1 MIKGKK
7 SSEYYKGIEK
17 KILAI
22 FFIFLVIPLVIF
34 SIISLD
40 YIEKMSNR
48 IVSVSSEMGAD
59 AVNDSKHISNTA
71 VNESK
76 NALENQ
82 AELYLQYLASSKAD
96 SFNKFLV
103 DIEQEV
109 EIIADYASYLF
120 ASNQVYTCY
129 SDDVSVSVPIK
140 NESINELFINNIDT
154 STQNLINYFLLN
166 PDEEINKTEFLLI
179 KKVLTKST
187 KEKIDRV
194 SCLEKIFKPMVDNEP
209 YVDWAYIGLTNG
221 VTVLYPYDENP
232 SSYDPRKRG
241 WYIKAVEYNKS
252 IWTGLYVDAGG
263 SGLMITS
270 ATPVYAG
277 NKNLPLIGVV
287 GMDVTLE
294 TLIKNVLSIEEKN
307 GYAFIIDNNGNIV
320 ARPDLE
326 VGDTR
331 WDETFETEN
340 LLETNNTELKN
351 IVKNMVAGNTGYGK
365 SSFEE
370 GEKYIAYAPINS
382 TGWSIGIVV
391 PVREIIK
398 PAMDTKEKIEDTTN
412 KTGYKIQQTT
422 LQMSTEISEKTH
434 KMQNMVFLMIILS
447 IGIISLSAIYLGK
460 NIKYYAKKLEES
472 NIQLEQKVKERT
484 KELEESNKKLKEL
497 DKLKSDFI
505 SMVSHDLKTPLTA
518 IKTSAQVL
526 ETLPEKNIQQ
536 KKEILKIIIRNV
548 DRQARLVDDLLDLS
562 RIESGRMELKME
574 PIALSDI
581 IKCSIE
587 NIQQLADEKNI
598 EISIDLPEELPKII
612 GDKDKLIQV
621 LVNLLSNAV
630 KFTQNYGKILV
641 KAIAKEKNVEV
652 RVKDT
657 GIGIAKENINKI
669 FDKFY
674 RANTTSKSD
683 ASLSGTGLGLAICKG
698 IIEAHGGKI
707 WVESELGKGSNF
719 IFTLKSVT

>member
-1 MIKGKK
+1 
-7 SSEYYKGIEK
+7 
-17 KILAI
+17 
-22 FFIFLVIPLVIF
+22 
-34 SIISLD
+34 
-40 YIEKMSNR
+40 
-48 IVSVSSEMGAD
+48 
-59 AVNDSKHISNTA
+59 
-71 VNESK
+71 
-76 NALENQ
+76 
-82 AELYLQYLASSKAD
+82 
-96 SFNKFLV
+96 
-103 DIEQEV
+103 
-109 EIIADYASYLF
+109 
-120 ASNQVYTCY
+120 
-129 SDDVSVSVPIK
+129 
-140 NESINELFINNIDT
+140 
-154 STQNLINYFLLN
+154 
-166 PDEEINKTEFLLI
+166 
-179 KKVLTKST
+179 
-187 KEKIDRV
+187 
-194 SCLEKIFKPMVDNEP
+194 
-209 YVDWAYIGLTNG
+209 
-221 VTVLYPYDENP
+221 
-232 SSYDPRKRG
+232 
-241 WYIKAVEYNKS
+241 
-252 IWTGLYVDAGG
+252 
-263 SGLMITS
+263 
-270 ATPVYAG
+270 
-277 NKNLPLIGVV
+277 
-287 GMDVTLE
+287 
-294 TLIKNVLSIEEKN
+294 
-307 GYAFIIDNNGNIV
+307 
-320 ARPDLE
+320 
-326 VGDTR
+326 R

-365 SSFEE
+365 SSFEG

-574 PIALSDI
+574 PIALYDI

-598 EISIDLPEELPKII
+598 EINIDLPEELPKII

-674 RANTTSKSD
+674 RANTTSKKV
-683 ASLSGTGLGLAICKG
+683 SGTGLGLAICKG

-707 WVESELGKGSNF
+707 WAESELGKGSNF
-719 IFTLKSVT
+719 IFTLKSVS

>member
-1 MIKGKK
+1 
-7 SSEYYKGIEK
+7 
-17 KILAI
+17 
-22 FFIFLVIPLVIF
+22 
-34 SIISLD
+34 
-40 YIEKMSNR
+40 
-48 IVSVSSEMGAD
+48 
-59 AVNDSKHISNTA
+59 
-71 VNESK
+71 
-76 NALENQ
+76 
-82 AELYLQYLASSKAD
+82 
-96 SFNKFLV
+96 
-103 DIEQEV
+103 
-109 EIIADYASYLF
+109 
-120 ASNQVYTCY
+120 
-129 SDDVSVSVPIK
+129 
-140 NESINELFINNIDT
+140 
-154 STQNLINYFLLN
+154 
-166 PDEEINKTEFLLI
+166 
-179 KKVLTKST
+179 
-187 KEKIDRV
+187 
-194 SCLEKIFKPMVDNEP
+194 
-209 YVDWAYIGLTNG
+209 IGLTNG

-232 SSYDPRKRG
+232 SSYDPRKRE
-241 WYIKAVEYNKS
+241 WYIKAVEENKN
-252 IWTGLYVDAGG
+252 IWTGIYVDAGG

-270 ATPVYAG
+270 ATPVYAETSYFRT
-277 NKNLPLIGVV
+277 NTRAKPLPLIGVV

-294 TLIKNVLSIEEKN
+294 TLIKNVLSIEERN

-326 VGDTR
+326 VGDAR
-331 WDETFETEN
+331 WDESFETEN

-365 SSFEE
+365 SSFEG

-398 PAMDTKEKIEDTTN
+398 PAMDTKEKIEDATN

-422 LQMSTEISEKTH
+422 LQMSAEISEKTH
-434 KMQNMVFLMIILS
+434 KMRNMVFLMIILS
-447 IGIISLSAIYLGK
+447 ISIISLSAIYLGK

-526 ETLPEKNIQQ
+526 ETLPEKNIRQ

-562 RIESGRMELKME
+562 KIESGRMELKIE
-574 PIALSDI
+574 PIELSDI

-598 EISIDLPEELPKII
+598 EINIDLPEKLPNII

-630 KFTQNYGKILV
+630 KFTQNYGKILI

-657 GIGIAKENINKI
+657 GIGIKELHINKI

-674 RANTTSKSD
+674 RVNTNSKSN

-707 WVESELGKGSNF
+707 WAESELGKGSTF

>member
-22 FFIFLVIPLVIF
+22 FFIFLVIPMVIF

-48 IVSVSSEMGAD
+48 IVSLSSKMGAD
-59 AVNDSKHISNTA
+59 AVNDSRHISNTA

-154 STQNLINYFLLN
+154 TTQNLINYFLLN
-166 PDEEINKTEFLLI
+166 PDKEINKTEFLLI

-232 SSYDPRKRG
+232 SSYDPRKRE
-241 WYIKAVEYNKS
+241 WYIKAVEENKS

-263 SGLMITS
+263 SGLMITN
-270 ATPVYAG
+270 ANPVLG
-277 NKNLPLIGVV
+277 GRKTGSRELILQNTSRSTLIGVV

-294 TLIKNVLSIEEKN
+294 TLIKNVLSIEERN

-326 VGDTR
+326 VGDAR

-562 RIESGRMELKME
+562 KIESGRMELKIE

-598 EISIDLPEELPKII
+598 EINIDLPEELPKII

-630 KFTQNYGKILV
+630 KFTPNYGKILV
-641 KAIAKEKNVEV
+641 KARKRNKEKNVEV

-657 GIGIAKENINKI
+657 GIGIAPENLDKI

-698 IIEAHGGKI
+698 IIEAHG
-707 WVESELGKGSNF
+707 
-719 IFTLKSVT
+719 